1 MRLKSLELVG
11 FKSFFEQTNISFA
24 PGVTAVVG
32 PNGSGKSTLVRALI
46 GRVAMTRGWCVGI
59 RCVSAM
65 FILPR
70 GRGYAVAMKC

>member
-32 PNGSGKSTLVRALI
+32 RELH
-46 GRVAMTRGWCVGI
+46 RGFRPREFLEDLSQCH
-59 RCVSAM
+59 RFPFLPVSV
-65 FILPR
+65 P
-70 GRGYAVAMKC
+70 